1 MLECINPATAPRIAT
16 FPLLSHLSPLSPPLS
31 DRAHTRKSR
40 RRPSPLSS
48 LSRTPASPQI
58 TPPATPHPD
67 RGSPPPSC
75 YRAAPYQKIQGRQ
88 NRSLNRRPTSPP
100 CPPPARGALLQPEN
114 TVAPEKVPL
123 WHCSRSA
130 RWYAF
135 RVFFFLGGGQKSWGE
150 NSVHPRQSC
159 SWMSSDFIV
168 MLFRTN
174 PIDVCAIFGANF
186 MIFIAADECLIVFRA
201 NFLIFC
207 WFIFFPLVSAWI
219 AIETL

>member
-1 MLECINPATAPRIAT
+1 MLECINPANAPRIAM
-16 FPLLSHLSPLSPPLS
+16 FPLLSHLSLLSPPLS

-88 NRSLNRRPTSPP
+88 NRSLNRRPTPPP
-100 CPPPARGALLQPEN
+100 CSPPARGALLQPEN

-130 RWYAF
+130 R
-135 RVFFFLGGGQKSWGE
+135 
-150 NSVHPRQSC
+150 
-159 SWMSSDFIV
+159 
-168 MLFRTN
+168 
-174 PIDVCAIFGANF
+174 
-186 MIFIAADECLIVFRA
+186 
-201 NFLIFC
+201 
-207 WFIFFPLVSAWI
+207 
-219 AIETL
+219 